1 MALGPEQIGAVPR
14 PLPIFLEG
22 RALVLAPS
30 VAQELG
36 LKAGQIIELV
46 SALIDGRARLLYGD
60 RALQLAGQAPF
71 PVGERR
77 SFRLRTTAQG
87 MALEPIATPVRGAT
101 AGVTPPLSAGPRA
114 LEISS
119 LFRQLAAPTM
129 ALAQRAEGLD
139 ALFALS
145 EKAPSQLQLGV
156 PRLSVQELDGP
167 ALRASLLQSGLF
179 FEAQLAQRRPVSPL
193 DLKRALLRVSQLAP
207 ANSELSRVAGEVL
220 GSVERAQAEGIAAA
234 QHRQD
239 LSLAWV
245 LSLRDGPAVAL
256 ELQKE
261 QDPKQAT
268 RVFWVVH
275 AATTLDSLGP
285 LWMRTRFYREGKV
298 AFTLWAP
305 QEGVA
310 ELARREQGSL
320 QEELAALRLELESFA
335 VHAHPR
341 KDRS

>member
-1 MALGPEQIGAVPR
+1 
-14 PLPIFLEG
+14 
-22 RALVLAPS
+22 
-30 VAQELG
+30 
-36 LKAGQIIELV
+36 
-46 SALIDGRARLLYGD
+46 
-60 RALQLAGQAPF
+60 
-71 PVGERR
+71 
-77 SFRLRTTAQG
+77 
-87 MALEPIATPVRGAT
+87 
-101 AGVTPPLSAGPRA
+101 
-114 LEISS
+114 
-119 LFRQLAAPTM
+119 M

-156 PRLSVQELDGP
+156 PRLSVQDLDGP

-207 ANSELSRVAGEVL
+207 ANSELSRVTNEVL
-220 GSVERAQAEGIAAA
+220 GGVERAQAEGIAAA

-245 LSLRDGPAVAL
+245 LALRDGPAVAL

-268 RVFWVVH
+268 RIFWVVH

-285 LWMRTRFYREGKV
+285 LWMRTRFSREGKV

-305 QEGVA
+305 REGVA

>member
-22 RALVLAPS
+22 RALVLAPP

-46 SALIDGRARLLYGD
+46 SALVDGRARLLYGD
-60 RALQLAGQAPF
+60 RTLQLAGQAPF
-71 PVGERR
+71 PAGERR
-77 SFRLRTTAQG
+77 SYRLRPTAQG
-87 MALEPIATPVRGAT
+87 MALDPLPTPARNATVGSSS
-101 AGVTPPLSAGPRA
+101 PLSAGPRP

-129 ALAQRAEGLD
+129 ALAQRAAGLD
-139 ALFALS
+139 SLFALA
-145 EKAPSQLQLGV
+145 EEAPSQLQLGV
-156 PRLSVQELDGP
+156 PRLSAQDLDGP

-207 ANSELSRVAGEVL
+207 ANSELGRVAGEVL
-220 GSVERAQAEGIAAA
+220 GGLERAQAEGVAAA

-239 LSLAWV
+239 LSLSWV
-245 LSLRDGPAVAL
+245 VALRDGPAVAL

-261 QDPKQAT
+261 EDPRHSAT
-268 RVFWVVH
+268 VFWVVH

-285 LWMRTRFYREGKV
+285 LWMRTRFSRAGKV

-305 QEGVA
+305 QPGVA

-320 QEELAALRLELESFA
+320 QGELAALQLELESFS

-341 KDRS
+341 QDRL